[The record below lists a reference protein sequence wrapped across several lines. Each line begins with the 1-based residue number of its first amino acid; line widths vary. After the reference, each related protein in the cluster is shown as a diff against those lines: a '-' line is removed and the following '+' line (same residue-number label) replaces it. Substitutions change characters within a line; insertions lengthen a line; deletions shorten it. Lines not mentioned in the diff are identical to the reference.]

1 MTPFFICSL
10 PRSRTAWLANF
21 LTYGPSY
28 CFHEPM
34 HQVPLAQYP
43 WLLGSVGTEF
53 AGSSDSVNTLVMEQL
68 IDMFPIA
75 KIVVIKRDIGRV
87 KESLDK
93 IGLPSTGGWLEKMD
107 EALNR
112 LIHVYR
118 PLVIPYVDFDAA
130 KIWFYLFPKVPLN
143 RRRLEMLD
151 SMRINV
157 PAAISI
163 QKGVELIHRNGEML
177 LPLLR

>member
-1 MTPFFICSL
+1 MTPYFIASL

-21 LTYGPSY
+21 LTYGPSF

-34 HQVPLAQYP
+34 NQVSLAQYP

-68 IDMFPIA
+68 IDMFPDA

-87 KESLDK
+87 KESLK
-93 IGLPSTGGWLEKMD
+93 NMGLPFTGTWLEKMD
-107 EALNR
+107 TALNR
-112 LIHVYR
+112 VIDVYR
-118 PLVIPYVDFDAA
+118 PLVIPYADFDAA
-130 KIWFYLFPKVPLN
+130 KIWTYLFPKVPLN
-143 RRRLEMLD
+143 GRRLEQLETMW
-151 SMRINV
+151 INV
-157 PAAISI
+157 PSQTSI
-163 QKGVELIHRNGEML
+163 TKGVELIRRNGEML